1 MRKENIY
8 KFLYAVSI
16 FLIIG
21 FVIRIS
27 VDLIKY
33 DEMNNSA
40 PFYAFIIIREI
51 EFVVPSIIC
60 FVVGKIINKKF
71 VKGGNR

>member
-8 KFLYAVSI
+8 KFLYAISI

-21 FVIRIS
+21 FIIGIS
-27 VDLIKY
+27 VDFIKY

-40 PFYAFIIIREI
+40 PFYAFIIIRTI
-51 EFVVPSIIC
+51 EFVAPSIIC
-60 FVVGKIINKKF
+60 FGVGKVTKKKF
-71 VKGGNR
+71 IKEKK

>member
-16 FLIIG
+16 LLIIG

-27 VDLIKY
+27 VDFIKY

-40 PFYAFIIIREI
+40 PFYAFIIIRAI
-51 EFVVPSIIC
+51 EFVAPSIIC
-60 FVVGKIINKKF
+60 FVVGKITKK
-71 VKGGNR
+71 KITKEE

>member
-16 FLIIG
+16 FLILG
-21 FVIRIS
+21 FAIRIS
-27 VDLIKY
+27 VDFIKY

-40 PFYAFIIIREI
+40 PYYAFIIIRVI

-60 FVVGKIINKKF
+60 FIAGKIAKKKF
-71 VKGGNR
+71 AKKKK

>member
-8 KFLYAVSI
+8 KFLYTVSI

-21 FVIRIS
+21 FIIRIS
-27 VDLIKY
+27 VDFIKY

-40 PFYAFIIIREI
+40 PFYAFIIIRAI
-51 EFVVPSIIC
+51 EFVAPSIIC
-60 FVVGKIINKKF
+60 FVVGKITKKKF
-71 VKGGNR
+71 TEEEK